1 MLIDFTVENYRSIK
15 EPVTLS
21 AVAQSRNIGRS
32 ISGSSR
38 RYVKPDIEIAPT
50 FFVEGR
56 DIELLPVIGIFGANA
71 SGKTNTL
78 MALDQL
84 LFLMGYGNK
93 YHDNLLERFTP
104 FLLAEETSFAPT
116 RFQLRVAL
124 AGNIYI
130 YSLSINQSTILWER
144 LQYLPD
150 TPGRI
155 RLLFERRWNEDQQE
169 STWKNGGDFN
179 WLWSGERKKL
189 QKHQPFVSLLAD
201 LPHDLTRPLTEWLQ
215 FRWVGTGLKSGISLN
230 SEDLDD
236 YRMAVNFLPR
246 SPQALSRVTWM
257 LQHLNTGI
265 ANLEIKD
272 DKTVTV
278 LHRTKDG
285 LASWPLAEESLGT
298 QRLFRL
304 ASRIQYA
311 FEVNILV
318 LVDELGVNVHPN
330 ISEIIIR
337 LFQSP
342 VTNPKRV
349 QLIFTSHDNT
359 LLQGQLLRRDQI
371 WFTQKRLDGSTELYP
386 LTDFKPRNDL
396 ALDKA
401 YLDGRF
407 GAVPLLPS
415 EDELLPPIEVA
426 A

>member
-15 EPVTLS
+15 EPITLS
-21 AVAQSRNIGRS
+21 AVAQNRS
-32 ISGSSR
+32 ALRSTSGGSR
-38 RYVKPDIEIAPT
+38 RYVKPDSEIALTYPLIGKS
-50 FFVEGR
+50 V
-56 DIELLPVIGIFGANA
+56 ELLPVLGIFGANA

-84 LFLMGYGNK
+84 LFLMSYGNK
-93 YHDNLLERFTP
+93 HQDNLLGRFTP
-104 FLLAEETSFAPT
+104 FLLDEATVSAPT
-116 RFQLRVAL
+116 NFQLRVAL
-124 AGNIYI
+124 RGNIYI
-130 YSLSINQSTILWER
+130 YSLRLNHNTILWER
-144 LQYLPD
+144 LQYLPQ
-150 TPGRI
+150 PSGRT
-155 RLLFERRWNEDQQE
+155 RLLFERQWDKDRQE
-169 STWKNGGDFN
+169 SQWRHGSDFN
-179 WLWSGERKKL
+179 WIWSGERKKL
-189 QKHQPFVSLLAD
+189 QKHQPFISLLAD
-201 LPHDLTRPLTEWLQ
+201 LPYDLTKPLTHWLE
-215 FRWVGTGLKSGISLN
+215 FRWVGTSLS
-230 SEDLDD
+230 SEDIDD
-236 YRMAVNFLPR
+236 HQMAAKYLSR

-265 ANLEIKD
+265 AGIEMSGD
-272 DKTVTV
+272 QGVTI

-285 LASWPLAEESLGT
+285 IVRWPLAEESLGT

-311 FEVNILV
+311 FEANMLV

-330 ISEIIIR
+330 VSEVIVQ

-359 LLQGQLLRRDQI
+359 LLEGQLLRRDQI

-415 EDELLPPIEVA
+415 EDELFSPVEVA
-426 A
+426 V

>member
-1 MLIDFTVENYRSIK
+1 MLIDFTAENYRSIK

-21 AVAQSRNIGRS
+21 AVAHGRPALRPA
-32 ISGSSR
+32 SGSGR
-38 RYVKPDIEIAPT
+38 RYVKPDDEIAPT
-50 FFVEGR
+50 SPLAGR
-56 DIELLPVIGIFGANA
+56 NIELLPLLGIFGANA

-84 LFLMGYGNK
+84 LFLMSHGNK
-93 YHDNLLERFTP
+93 HQDNLLERFTP
-104 FLLAEETSFAPT
+104 FLLDEETSSAPT

-124 AGNIYI
+124 EGNIYV
-130 YSLSINQSTILWER
+130 YSLWLNRNMILWER

-150 TPGRI
+150 APGRI
-155 RLLFERRWNEDQQE
+155 RLLFERHWDEDRQE
-169 STWKNGGDFN
+169 SIWKHGSDFN
-179 WLWSGERKKL
+179 WIWSGERKKL
-189 QKHQPFVSLLAD
+189 QKHQPFISLLAD
-201 LPHDLTRPLTEWLQ
+201 LPYELTKPLTQWLE
-215 FRWVGTGLKSGISLN
+215 FRWVGTSLSN
-230 SEDLDD
+230 EDIDD
-236 YRMAVNFLPR
+236 HQMAAKYLSR

-265 ANLEIKD
+265 AGLEMSGEQG
-272 DKTVTV
+272 VTI

-285 LASWPLAEESLGT
+285 IVRWPLAEESLGT

-311 FEVNILV
+311 FEANMLV

-330 ISEIIIR
+330 VSEVIVQ
-337 LFQSP
+337 LFQSS

-371 WFTQKRLDGSTELYP
+371 WLTQKRLDGSTELYP

-415 EDELLPPIEVA
+415 EDELLSPVGA
-426 A
+426 SS